1 MNPQS
6 GTLYIIATPIGNLD
20 DISSRAIEVLSKVDI
35 CASEDT
41 RKSKILFDHY
51 QIKTRLISYHK
62 FSERKKLS
70 YFIDQLNLGKNIA
83 LISDAGTP
91 LISDPGHILVEQ
103 VLAENINIKPIPGV
117 SAVTSALS
125 VSGLPIENFIFYGFP
140 PRKGKER
147 SLFLEKFNKEDITS
161 VIFESGLRIEKFLAE
176 IIAVT
181 PEREVF
187 ISREMTKVF
196 ETFYRGSVV
205 DVLQEIVEDSYGT
218 KGEFVLI
225 FSGIKAKNLY
235 KEYSIE
241 ERRIID
247 ILLKNLPNKTAFSLA
262 SKILQVNKNKL
273 YKNFID
279 NKD

>member
-147 SLFLEKFNKEDITS
+147 SLFLERFNKEDITS
-161 VIFESGLRIEKFLAE
+161 IIFESGLRIEKFLAE

-181 PEREVF
+181 PDREVF

-247 ILLKNLPNKTAFSLA
+247 ILLKNLPNKIAFSLA
-262 SKILQVNKNKL
+262 SEILQVNKNKL

>member
-147 SLFLEKFNKEDITS
+147 SLFLERFNKEDITS
-161 VIFESGLRIEKFLAE
+161 IIFESGLRIEKFLAE

-181 PEREVF
+181 PDREVF

-205 DVLQEIVEDSYGT
+205 DVLQEIEEDSYGT

-247 ILLKNLPNKTAFSLA
+247 ILLKNLPNKIAFSLA
-262 SKILQVNKNKL
+262 SEILQVNKNKL

>member
-1 MNPQS
+1 MNSQS
-6 GTLYIIATPIGNLD
+6 GTLYIIATPIGNLG

-51 QIKTRLISYHK
+51 QIKTKLISYHK

-70 YFIDQLNLGKNIA
+70 YFIDQLNLGKDIA

-103 VLAENINIKPIPGV
+103 VLAENINIKPIPGA
-117 SAVTSALS
+117 SSVTSALS
-125 VSGLPIENFIFYGFP
+125 ISGLPTENFIFFGFP

-147 SLFLEKFNKEDITS
+147 SLFLERFNKEDITS
-161 VIFESGLRIEKFLAE
+161 VVFESGLRIKKFLGE
-176 IIAVT
+176 IVAVS

-196 ETFYRGSVV
+196 ETFYRGTVL
-205 DVLQEIVEDSYGT
+205 DVLQEIEEDSYGT

-225 FSGIKAKNLY
+225 FSGIKVKNPY
-235 KEYSIE
+235 KEYSTE
-241 ERRIID
+241 ERRIIE

-262 SKILQVNKNKL
+262 SEILKVNKNKL
-273 YKNFID
+273 YKSFID

>member
-147 SLFLEKFNKEDITS
+147 FLFLEKFNKEDITS